1 MSIRKIFTDKDG
13 RELSARINADGKLS
27 IEIYHTI
34 SDDLR
39 KIALDKEDSLQF
51 IAELRKL
58 GKNLQI
64 DTKFY
69 EHI

>member
-1 MSIRKIFTDKDG
+1 MSTRKIFADKDG
-13 RELSARINADGKLS
+13 RELSARINTEGKLS

-51 IAELRKL
+51 IQELNKL
-58 GKNLQI
+58 KKNLQI
-64 DTKFY
+64 
-69 EHI
+69 